1 MIWTLNRGN
10 FEVMESNTT
19 AVPVYHKV
27 HSAILFLMTNYLNEI
42 NPQDITEELLCLHIT
57 VLMKW
62 SKWTLTLFELMFVYI
77 V

>member
-27 HSAILFLMTNYLNEI
+27 HSAILSLMTNYLNGI
-42 NPQDITEELLCLHIT
+42 KPLDITEDLLCLHIT

-62 SKWTLTLFELMFVYI
+62 SKWTLTLFDLMLVYI